1 MRWLAQMASA
11 EAIELAGGPKIDM
24 TYGRVD
30 AEDKAVGG
38 EEPFGLPDA
47 LPEFGMGPHPKTT
60 DPAAVST
67 PAICYET
74 LDFS

>member
-1 MRWLAQMASA
+1 MASA